1 MAPMA
6 AVTAVTWTARTTGT
20 TRGAGT
26 TRAEGRHR
34 RTTRPTGAQHRRKRS
49 TWEERGPL
57 ARRWSFR
64 TKRGEHAMVVAMMV
78 MDRDCGA
85 GEEDDRHNENDAG
98 DDHHPRSDLV
108 KPRRPCSL
116 QMRWRRDR
124 GGRLHVGFRYL
135 GHLSIMPTHVP
146 VIKPR
151 LQQVTS

>member
-6 AVTAVTWTARTTGT
+6 AVTWTARTTGT

-26 TRAEGRHR
+26 TRAEGRDR
-34 RTTRPTGAQHRRKRS
+34 RTTRPTGAQDRRKRPA
-49 TWEERGPL
+49 WEEGRPL
-57 ARRWSFR
+57 ARRWSLR
-64 TKRGEHAMVVAMMV
+64 TLGTKRGEHAMVMAMVV
-78 MDRDCGA
+78 MDRDRCA

-116 QMRWRRDR
+116 QMLWRRDR